1 MAETA
6 NYGLYLTDTS
16 QEKFKEWREKMNSQN
31 EDSNMQKIDKALGE
45 KAEHSKNVE
54 ATLLASAWVGES
66 SPYTQTLTVTD
77 LEEGMNGNISLSETA
92 TTEQTNVAR
101 LAMMS
106 RLSQEAGK
114 LVIQALGTKPQ
125 QDIPV
130 CITLI
135 D

>member
-6 NYGLYLTDTS
+6 NYGLHLTDTS

-45 KAEHSKNVE
+45 KADHSKNVE
-54 ATLLASAWVGES
+54 VTLLATAWVGET

-77 LEEGMNGNISLSETA
+77 LEAGTNGNISLSETA
-92 TTEQTNVAR
+92 TTEQIEVAR

-106 RLSQEAGK
+106 RLHQETGK
-114 LVIQALGTKPQ
+114 LVIQALGAKPQ

-130 CITLI
+130 CITLM